1 MLLQIAEKFYPAFY
15 KCVTDHLLFKDLN
28 KKCSMIVGLEL
39 ANYVLAHLTGSTV
52 KNNVV
57 DFNVNLQ
64 TLAQKEKS
72 IAKYLSGC
80 VFGTLYRRIRCSD
93 HHRSI
98 MNIQSL
104 SILYAG
110 KSEANET
117 NPDDRLINAKNKGGL
132 WTVSQDVFEM
142 FLIVESYFR
151 ARTEKKI
158 LRKINC
164 KEMVA
169 DLVKHCRILMFY
181 NKIRNASVE
190 KVPKEIAINLL
201 EHIIELYLRART
213 FSLVKQKKE
222 IFKLEAKKKKLNSL
236 QKSIKKAL
244 PVLNLVIDQ
253 FWKKRK
259 SYFYSYKHETKLY
272 FGSNTTHFLCRFMF
286 VIVMCGC
293 TKQAEYTI
301 FFVDLCLLLSCVGVP
316 SRQSIPFS
324 L

>member
-1 MLLQIAEKFYPAFY
+1 MKHLRYLKMFMFDEALHAYNFIRDVITDFKGDAEKFYPAFN

-52 KNNVV
+52 KDSVV

-64 TLAQKEKS
+64 TLAQKEKT
-72 IAKYLSGC
+72 IAKYLSGYA
-80 VFGTLYRRIRCSD
+80 FGTLYRRIRCSD
-93 HHRSI
+93 HRRSI

-117 NPDDRLINAKNKGGL
+117 NPDDRLVNAKNRGGL

-190 KVPKEIAINLL
+190 KVTKEIAIDLL
-201 EHIIELYLRART
+201 EHIIELYLRAQT

-236 QKSIKKAL
+236 RKSIKK
-244 PVLNLVIDQ
+244 
-253 FWKKRK
+253 
-259 SYFYSYKHETKLY
+259 SST
-272 FGSNTTHFLCRFMF
+272 
-286 VIVMCGC
+286 
-293 TKQAEYTI
+293 
-301 FFVDLCLLLSCVGVP
+301 
-316 SRQSIPFS
+316 S
-324 L
+324 LELGH